1 LTLPIPCPLSNSRY
15 ELALSCDWFGSP
27 AESPKRPCYLTSQAG
42 RRHRLN
48 ANAAAIREIA
58 SAVSQSP
65 EWSKD
70 AQNIAVDLWT
80 RDKSNI
86 LTPWGLDTH
95 HRSALHLC
103 EHVTLEAQAAGFASS
118 RDPRSGTCKSQVFCS
133 NARVVSLCFP
143 ATPMPVQSSEDV
155 TDDKRCQE
163 GTNL

>member
-1 LTLPIPCPLSNSRY
+1 MTLPIPCPLSNSRY

-42 RRHRLN
+42 RRRRLN

-103 EHVTLEAQAAGFASS
+103 EHVALEAQAAGFEIQ
-118 RDPRSGTCKSQVFCS
+118 DPARAKARCS
-133 NARVVSLCFP
+133 APMPGWFPYVSLP
-143 ATPMPVQSSEDV
+143 P
-155 TDDKRCQE
+155 RCQSRA
-163 GTNL
+163 LRM